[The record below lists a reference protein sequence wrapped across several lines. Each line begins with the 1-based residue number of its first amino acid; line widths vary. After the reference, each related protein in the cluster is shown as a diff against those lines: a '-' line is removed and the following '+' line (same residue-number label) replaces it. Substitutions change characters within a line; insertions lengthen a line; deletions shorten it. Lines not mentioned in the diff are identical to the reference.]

1 MAKTAAQ
8 RQAAYRARRDTA
20 GENRDGDRRLDLW
33 IGTPVHLALGRLARR
48 HGVPKRQMLEH
59 LIRQADDAIIGTLDP
74 DTPAWADY
82 FGVTR

>member
-33 IGTPVHLALGRLARR
+33 IGTPAHLALGRLALR

-59 LIRQADDAIIGTLDP
+59 LIRQADDAIVGGLDP
-74 DTPAWADY
+74 DTPAWAEY
-82 FGVTR
+82 FSVTR